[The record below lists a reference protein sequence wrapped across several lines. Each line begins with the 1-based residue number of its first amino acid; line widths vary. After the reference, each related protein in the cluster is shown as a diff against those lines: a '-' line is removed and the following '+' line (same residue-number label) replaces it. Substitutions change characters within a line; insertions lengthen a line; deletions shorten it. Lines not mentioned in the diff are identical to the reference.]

1 VCVCVSI
8 YRQMFTGL
16 SLTKPL
22 FSCGSFMKF
31 IVAFVRRK
39 IFLLW
44 IKQNFSVYASLLKQR
59 VS

>member
-1 VCVCVSI
+1 MSI
-8 YRQMFTGL
+8 YKQMFTGF

-22 FSCGSFMKF
+22 FSCGSFTKF

-39 IFLLW
+39 IYLLW